1 MLGGGSGSLWIHW
14 DEGRPRRGTPTQ
26 FQSSFS
32 SAPSQISMPE
42 AQQGG
47 GFKTNPDSISVF
59 PRWFLGALLGGKFLC
74 VDKMPP
80 ASPGPIQTEASQYR
94 KVTKALPPIVF
105 VVFFCCSF
113 FFTPSFP
120 LLLDHFHPPL
130 SHALSHHASVFP
142 LHVLSSAYVYFCK
155 QTVVFIQFP
164 FVFFGL
170 FSSSNLLC
178 SSPILS
184 TYLPSRSAA
193 GTLFPIR
200 SVLSCLLDFCS
211 PLCCTAAAFS
221 SLPPPPNLADQKPGS
236 YLFAVVGFIHLC
248 IFLSP
253 RNRVDGCLKMFT
265 L

>member
-105 VVFFCCSF
+105 VGFFLLFLFFHSKFPSSFRPLSPPSLSRTISSCVCFPFACSLF
-113 FFTPSFP
+113 RLC
-120 LLLDHFHPPL
+120 LLL
-130 SHALSHHASVFP
+130 
-142 LHVLSSAYVYFCK
+142 
-155 QTVVFIQFP
+155 
-164 FVFFGL
+164 
-170 FSSSNLLC
+170 
-178 SSPILS
+178 
-184 TYLPSRSAA
+184 
-193 GTLFPIR
+193 
-200 SVLSCLLDFCS
+200 
-211 PLCCTAAAFS
+211 
-221 SLPPPPNLADQKPGS
+221 
-236 YLFAVVGFIHLC
+236 
-248 IFLSP
+248 
-253 RNRVDGCLKMFT
+253 
-265 L
+265 